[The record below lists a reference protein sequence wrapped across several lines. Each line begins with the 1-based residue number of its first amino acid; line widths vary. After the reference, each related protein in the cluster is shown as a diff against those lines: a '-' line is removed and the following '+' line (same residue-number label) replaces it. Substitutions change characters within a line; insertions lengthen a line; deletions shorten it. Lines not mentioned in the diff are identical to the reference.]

1 MCLPRIYNYEYIIK
15 NDIKAIFTILKIE
28 LDYEHYWNVFPE
40 ENVVARERAEYL
52 EFRIFSEMG
61 FGIDNKEN
69 YYLLDKGIILPENN
83 TIMEEYFKTFN
94 IFKIWGKKESIL
106 F

>member
-1 MCLPRIYNYEYIIK
+1 M
-15 NDIKAIFTILKIE
+15 
-28 LDYEHYWNVFPE
+28 DYEHYWNVFPE

-61 FGIDNKEN
+61 FGIDNEEN

-83 TIMEEYFKTFN
+83 TIMENNSKLLIFSKYGAKKKVYYFNYSDFTTSFLTD
-94 IFKIWGKKESIL
+94 IVVDQDKK
-106 F
+106 

>member
-61 FGIDNKEN
+61 FGIDNEEN

-83 TIMEEYFKTFN
+83 TIMENSSKLL
-94 IFKIWGKKESIL
+94 IFSKYGAKKKVY
-106 F
+106 